1 MWGLFLDFPRQR
13 NRKEVSFAN
22 QRNFFFKKFLEF
34 KNSGVGFVDQKK
46 RFRDPKTMVSP
57 NSFFVIFN
65 DFDGFAKHH
74 PSTMKFRF
82 NSVVSRKLL
91 RIRSTQLT
99 SHPDHPDS
107 AALPLPSP
115 ADYPSVGFENDEL
128 AVMLIRDEHVAEDTQ
143 VRHCPPRARAHQ
155 PGRPVRDQQVLGWR
169 RCLRPHVCDLRA
181 CADQE

>member
-74 PSTMKFRF
+74 PSTLKFRETMM
-82 NSVVSRKLL
+82 VSRNHSFFKVFL
-91 RIRSTQLT
+91 Q
-99 SHPDHPDS
+99 
-107 AALPLPSP
+107 
-115 ADYPSVGFENDEL
+115 FFDEKN
-128 AVMLIRDEHVAEDTQ
+128 
-143 VRHCPPRARAHQ
+143 
-155 PGRPVRDQQVLGWR
+155 
-169 RCLRPHVCDLRA
+169 
-181 CADQE
+181 